1 MCVFV
6 CVCRLQQSLC
16 GGGGGCVPVGDR
28 FFFFLR
34 EKNEKKKKKEK
45 PTIYLSMG
53 QRSGVGDGLVVLH
66 PIK

>member
-1 MCVFV
+1 MCV

-28 FFFFLR
+28 FFFFFKRKKR
-34 EKNEKKKKKEK
+34 EKEKKEK

-53 QRSGVGDGLVVLH
+53 QRRGVGDGLVVLD